1 MDGTQNMSEQ
11 ELMKACM
18 PLLVHPS
25 FVFFNELLRR
35 RQSRHIKAICSLS
48 DQVEIY
54 RSQGKVKAYDDVLRL
69 DEEIKAL
76 K

>member
-1 MDGTQNMSEQ
+1 MDGTQNMNEQ

-25 FVFFNELLRR
+25 FMFFNELLRR
-35 RQSRHIKAICSLS
+35 RQARHIKAVCSLS
-48 DQVEIY
+48 DPIEIY
-54 RSQGKVKAYDDVLRL
+54 RSQGKVKAYDDLLNL
-69 DEEIKAL
+69 DVEIKAL